1 MSTTN
6 TNNTN
11 NSVATVLAQAEQV
24 VQAQRKR
31 IAQLKIEKIEAAER
45 CIRLMGA
52 PNLKKYPVEV
62 KAAPGKGNGV
72 FATRTIKKGETCC
85 FYDGVFLETDT
96 MAGHRNWHNLQ
107 NLAVLVSGEH
117 GYVQSFEMEKSLSA
131 GFPFHARPG
140 GCAQLC
146 NDASTNYTTEAEG
159 YAKCNVQ
166 MQREWDSKAH
176 SATIVFKAKQK
187 IRKGQELLYCYGP
200 GYWKNK
206 AERESVE
213 QSRAEPPLAEQEFHS
228 PSWMDLYQYVTSSLE
243 QLSRPMTRP
252 DPGQEVSSW
261 LAEVVDMLA
270 SNLAEPLNVGS
281 CIGRAMMI
289 VAWTGIHFH

>member
-11 NSVATVLAQAEQV
+11 NSIATVLAQAEQV
-24 VQAQRKR
+24 VQAQQKR
-31 IAQLKIEKIEAAER
+31 IAELQFDNAQKQ
-45 CIRLMGA
+45 CTRLMGA

-85 FYDGVFLETDT
+85 FYDGVFLETGDIPGYRGWYPLG
-96 MAGHRNWHNLQ
+96 M
-107 NLAVLVSGEH
+107 LAVLISGEH
-117 GYVQSFEMEKSLSA
+117 GYNQVFEMGKSLSA
-131 GFPFHARPG
+131 GFPFHFRPG

-159 YAKCNVQ
+159 YAKCNVE
-166 MQREWDSKAH
+166 MEREWNSEG
-176 SATIVFKAKQK
+176 ATIVFKAKQK

-200 GYWKNK
+200 GYWKSK
-206 AERESVE
+206 AERESAE
-213 QSRAEPPLAEQEFHS
+213 QSLAEPPLAKQEFHS
-228 PSWMDLYQYVTSSLE
+228 PSWMLMYQRVISSLE
-243 QLSRPMTRP
+243 QLS
-252 DPGQEVSSW
+252 
-261 LAEVVDMLA
+261 LAEPALAKQQEFHSPSWIDMLA
-270 SNLAEPLNVGS
+270 STLAEPPNVGD